1 MVMFDKSYPL
11 PIYYQLKELIREKI
25 AEGVWKPGDLLP
37 SERELSEQYGISRM
51 TARQALNEL
60 LSEGLVRRI
69 QGRGTFV
76 AELKLIQHLTRLTG
90 YTEDMAKRG
99 LRSGARLLYLEEIEA
114 PDRVAEA
121 LQIQP
126 GMLIVFLERLR
137 LAEGTPMAIEAS
149 HIHFDGVHQLLD
161 EDFENDSLY
170 RILSEKYDVVPT
182 RAEQQMEAALCNQRW
197 QKLLELQAGAPVLA
211 MRRITFDQLER
222 PFEYTES
229 VYRGDRYVFYIEL
242 AACEPA

>member
-1 MVMFDKSYPL
+1 MLDKNYPL

-25 AEGVWKPGDLLP
+25 AQGVWKPGDLLP
-37 SERELSEQYGISRM
+37 SERELSEQYDISRM

-60 LSEGLVRRI
+60 LSEGLVRRV

-99 LRSGARLLYLEEIEA
+99 LRSGARVLHLEEIEA
-114 PDRVAEA
+114 SDRLAEA
-121 LQIQP
+121 LQVEL
-126 GMLIVFLERLR
+126 GVSIVFLERLR

-149 HIHFDGVHQLLD
+149 HIHFDGVHQLLE

-182 RAEQQMEAALCNQRW
+182 RAEQQMEAALCSQRW
-197 QKLLELQAGAPVLA
+197 QELLELQAGAPVLEI
-211 MRRITFDQLER
+211 RRIAFNQLGR
-222 PFEYTES
+222 PFEYVKS

-242 AACEPA
+242 AASESA

>member
-1 MVMFDKSYPL
+1 MLDKNYPL
-11 PIYYQLKELIREKI
+11 PIYYQLKELIRQKI
-25 AEGVWKPGDLLP
+25 AQGVWKPGDLLP

-60 LSEGLVRRI
+60 LSEGLVRRV

-76 AELKLIQHLTRLTG
+76 AELKVIQHLTRLTG

-99 LRSGARLLYLEEIEA
+99 LRSGARVLQLEEIEA
-114 PDRVAEA
+114 TDRVAEP
-121 LQIQP
+121 L
-126 GMLIVFLERLR
+126 GVDLGVSIVFLERLR

-149 HIHFDGVHQLLD
+149 HIHFDGVQALLE

-182 RAEQQMEAALCNQRW
+182 RAEQQMEATLCSQRW
-197 QKLLELQAGAPVLA
+197 QELLELQPGAPVLV
-211 MRRITFDQLER
+211 MRRTTCDQLGR
-222 PFEYTES
+222 PIEYVES

-242 AACEPA
+242 AASESA